1 MSIRTEAGQA
11 EPSDRAASEAA
22 AAAAKGS
29 NYFDR
34 LLDRAAAEGK
44 SAAEGRRL
52 VFEAYLDGRPN
63 RAGRQ
68 KWTRADR
75 DALLCSSRVVSECTE
90 ADWSAEPAVLTL
102 ASYLSQTRVSIP
114 GLVRRLAGVAPG
126 AVILAARR
134 SELALSPESPHRTEL
149 TAAGLV
155 NEAVAELCRVIDIFA
170 GAHRERILELN
181 RCKAELANLSA
192 FDLLVLASLY
202 AFEHL
207 VPHNLTAK
215 SAVEAADERVDSRW
229 QAINQLLLWKLETA
243 PVETAKIN
251 DDSIGRSLQQHLVPL
266 LFPSPGNASG
276 LGKRRRA
283 FEALVDAQLELDE
296 FLNRSIDAF
305 RYDDSI
311 RFVRA
316 GERSLEIVQ
325 TNPDAL
331 AKWLRDGIKAERL
344 HGYWMHRAFYAFAG
358 SEIAHQRI
366 GRPENEDENRLAY
379 IRAMRT
385 QLRLTEVYGVA
396 DRVSTET
403 GEKVDLFQ
411 ALLSL
416 ELMSRFFMLDFLV
429 QFSTHAEE
437 QGDWVA
443 GLRALALNGL
453 REGSQ
458 NRFPLTWSSHA
469 DKVKSITGW
478 TVTSAQPTGSSRMA
492 AAILDFWTFDIAGL
506 AERLQRGTPVM
517 KPRLIER
524 PVLKFG
530 STLVQLPWVAG
541 LQNNS
546 TAAINNLRRISTG
559 RSETRDETQRI
570 EAGVARALRV
580 RGFRVVLNWNP
591 PYESR
596 GVGEVDVMAS
606 LDGRLFVFE
615 VKSTFVRQSLRDAWL
630 HGTTTLRKAGLQL
643 QRKLPVALAALDA
656 DTALQ
661 TALELTAAPPP
672 ESVHAWIVD
681 TSIECDHERFAGFLK
696 ISLEELLLAL
706 RDDCHLLDDPEG
718 LVESPTMGSDALSC
732 LAKTF
737 SRTLYPDG
745 FNGGRFVQVI
755 ESEAV
760 WASETVDLAA
770 RLG

>member
-1 MSIRTEAGQA
+1 MSIRTDAGEA
-11 EPSDRAASEAA
+11 EPSDRGASEATA
-22 AAAAKGS
+22 AGAEGS

-34 LLDRAAAEGK
+34 LLGRAAAEGK
-44 SAAEGRRL
+44 TASEGRKL

-75 DALLCSSRVVSECTE
+75 DALLWSSRVVSECTE
-90 ADWSAEPAVLTL
+90 ADWSAEPAVLAL
-102 ASYLSQTRVSIP
+102 ASYLSQTKVSIP
-114 GLVRRLAGVAPG
+114 GFVRRLAGVAPD
-126 AVILAARR
+126 ALILAARR

-149 TAAGLV
+149 TTAGLG
-155 NEAVAELCRVIDIFA
+155 NEAVAELCRVLDIFT
-170 GAHRERILELN
+170 GAHRERIFELN

-207 VPHNLTAK
+207 VPHNLTGK
-215 SAVEAADERVDSRW
+215 SAVEAADEPVDSRW
-229 QAINQLLLWKLETA
+229 AAINQLLLWKLGAT
-243 PVETAKIN
+243 PVETAKID
-251 DDSIGRSLQQHLVPL
+251 DDSIGRSLRQHLAPL
-266 LFPSPGNASG
+266 LFPSPGNASS
-276 LGKRRRA
+276 LVQRRRA

-311 RFVRA
+311 RFVRV
-316 GERSLEIVQ
+316 GERSLDIFQ
-325 TNPDAL
+325 TNPDAR
-331 AKWLRDGIKAERL
+331 AKWLRDGKKAERL

-358 SEIAHQRI
+358 SEIAHRRI

-396 DRVSTET
+396 DTVSTES
-403 GEKVDLFQ
+403 GEMVDLFQ

-469 DKVKSITGW
+469 DKVKAITGW
-478 TVTSAQPTGSSRMA
+478 TVTSAQPAGSSRMA
-492 AAILDFWTFDIAGL
+492 AAILEFWTYDMAGL

-517 KPRLIER
+517 KPRVIER

-530 STLVQLPWVAG
+530 STLVQLPWVMG

-546 TAAINNLRRISTG
+546 TAAINNLRRLSTV
-559 RSETRDETQRI
+559 RSETLEETRRI
-570 EAGVARALRV
+570 EAGVARALTD

-591 PYESR
+591 PDDSSNA
-596 GVGEVDVMAS
+596 GEVDVMAA

-643 QRKLPVALAALDA
+643 QRKLPVALAALDG
-656 DTALQ
+656 DTTLQ
-661 TALELTAAPPP
+661 ASLELTAAPPP
-672 ESVHAWIVD
+672 RKVHAWIVD

-696 ISLEELLLAL
+696 ISLEELLMAL

-718 LVESPTMGSDALSC
+718 LAEGPTMERGAPSSQ
-732 LAKTF
+732 AKTAR
-737 SRTLYPDG
+737 RTLYPDG
-745 FNGGRFVQVI
+745 FQAGRFVEVI

-760 WASETVDLAA
+760 WAMP
-770 RLG
+770 